1 MRTIDQGT
9 TDYVAMKKA
18 MGFSF
23 YAQDMKLKN
32 FCNFMKIQKQKKI
45 TLELAKIWALSGV
58 KKPTWWHAKNLSVLR
73 AFAVYWK
80 TIDPKTELWPE
91 NIWPIR
97 YKRKN
102 PYIYSNE
109 EIQLLLRTC
118 DELRP
123 QESLRPL
130 TFFTLFGLIATCGL
144 RVSEAV
150 TLNKS
155 DVDLKNGV
163 ITVKRTKFNKT
174 RIIPIDQT
182 TVKMLIKYEMA
193 REKFCTRYLS
203 HHVRSNLFF
212 ISNDE
217 TPISIGVADWTFNKI
232 ALKCGVRKESRR
244 GPRLHDLRHTFVVRT
259 LEDWYRQGK
268 NVEVLLPIL
277 STYVGHSQPGSTYWY
292 ISITP
297 ELMSLA
303 SERMDQY
310 MGGLSQ

>member
-1 MRTIDQGT
+1 MRTISQGT
-9 TDYVAMKKA
+9 ADYVAMKKA

-23 YAQDMKLKN
+23 YSQDMKLKN
-32 FCNFMKIQKQKKI
+32 FCNFMKMQKQKKI

-58 KKPTWWHAKNLSVLR
+58 KKPTWGHAKNLSILR

-102 PYIYSNE
+102 PYIYTNE

-123 QESLRPL
+123 LESLRPL
-130 TFFTLFGLIATCGL
+130 TFSTLFGLIATCGL
-144 RVSEAV
+144 RLSEAV
-150 TLNKS
+150 TLQKS

-163 ITVKRTKFNKT
+163 ITIKRTKFNKM

-182 TVKMLIKYEMA
+182 TVKILIKYELA
-193 REKFCTRYLS
+193 REKFCKEYLS
-203 HHVRSNLFF
+203 HHVRSTLFF

-217 TPISIGVADWTFNKI
+217 TPISNGVADWTFDKI

-268 NVEVLLPIL
+268 NVEVFLPIL

-292 ISITP
+292 MSITP

-310 MGGLSQ
+310 MGGLTQ